1 MKKENLSADEIDKV
15 LNKESGVYGVSG
27 ISVDFR
33 DIETAEKEG
42 NERAKLALD
51 NYNYLVASYIARCV
65 VAMNGV
71 DVIVFTAGIGE
82 NGKDTRAEVC
92 KQLEFLGVKL
102 DNDANNVR
110 GEEKEI
116 SSSDSKVKVYVVPTN
131 EELMIA
137 KETLALI
144 K

>member
-51 NYNYLVASYIARCV
+51 NYNYLANKLETTEKIDTEKLFLYFIQL
-65 VAMNGV
+65 
-71 DVIVFTAGIGE
+71 
-82 NGKDTRAEVC
+82 GKSMYS
-92 KQLEFLGVKL
+92 G
-102 DNDANNVR
+102 NH
-110 GEEKEI
+110 
-116 SSSDSKVKVYVVPTN
+116 
-131 EELMIA
+131 
-137 KETLALI
+137 
-144 K
+144 